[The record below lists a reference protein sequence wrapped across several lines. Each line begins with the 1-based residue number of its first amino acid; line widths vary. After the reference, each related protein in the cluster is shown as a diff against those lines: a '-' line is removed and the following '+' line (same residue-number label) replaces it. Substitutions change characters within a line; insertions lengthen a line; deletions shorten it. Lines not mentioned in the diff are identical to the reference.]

1 MWPRCEAQMWSQDWQ
16 AKLECGF
23 VNKCMDYWM
32 TQMWPESNCKAQMW
46 RCWHV
51 HKLWVAH
58 MWPTGNAKPKCGSK
72 VPAVWDSRC
81 EWCTTQIVWNTHVG
95 EAYVGNPL
103 WNSDG
108 KMSGKIVR
116 AQMWSLGDVE
126 NNGWSGMRSSNVA
139 ANQNAKL
146 NCGFVAVFINY
157 WVTPCGH
164 RNGLQSSNMALLK
177 CV

>member
-1 MWPRCEAQMWSQDWQ
+1 MWPRCEAQMWSQDWH

-58 MWPTGNAKPKCGSK
+58 MWPTGKAKPKCGSK

-95 EAYVGNPL
+95 EAYIGNPL

-108 KMSGKIVR
+108 KKNVREQILWAQCGLKEMWKPMSGPR
-116 AQMWSLGDVE
+116 CEAQMWPRVR
-126 NNGWSGMRSSNVA
+126 MQSSNVA
-139 ANQNAKL
+139 L
-146 NCGFVAVFINY
+146 
-157 WVTPCGH
+157 W
-164 RNGLQSSNMALLK
+164 QS
-177 CV
+177 V